1 MKYILNVIKEKKGGK
16 YGYKTRVKSAL
27 KKSSKIRDGSRN
39 KRKSGS
45 SGMCLFNTYM
55 GKTGGKM
62 TAKEYLYSIREDD
75 IKIKLRLKEVDKLK
89 DLIKSVGAVKYIDG
103 KVQNTTNIDAPFMKT
118 LEKIDEETARID
130 KMIDKLIDKKRQA
143 TEVIHTLKNEIQSD
157 VLYKKYIEYKSLGEI
172 AKDMH
177 YSYSYVCHV
186 HGFALLEFGKNFKYV
201 KNIEV

>member
-1 MKYILNVIKEKKGGK
+1 
-16 YGYKTRVKSAL
+16 
-27 KKSSKIRDGSRN
+27 
-39 KRKSGS
+39 
-45 SGMCLFNTYM
+45 
-55 GKTGGKM
+55 M

-89 DLIKSVGAVKYIDG
+89 DLIKSVGAVKYTDG

-130 KMIDKLIDKKRQA
+130 KMIEKLVDKKRQA
-143 TEVIHTLKNEIQSD
+143 TEVIHTLKNKTQSD
-157 VLYKKYIEYKSLGEI
+157 VLYKKYIDYKSLGEI

-186 HGFALLEFGKNFKYV
+186 HGFALLEFGQNFKYV